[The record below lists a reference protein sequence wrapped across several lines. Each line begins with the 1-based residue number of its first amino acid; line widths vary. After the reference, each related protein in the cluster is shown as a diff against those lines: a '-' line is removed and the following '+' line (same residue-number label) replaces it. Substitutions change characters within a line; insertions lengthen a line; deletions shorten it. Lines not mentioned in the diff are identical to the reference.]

1 MTDRIPEKGK
11 LAGIDYGTV
20 RIGVAVTD
28 PDRIMAF
35 PHENYTRK
43 NETKD
48 AAFFRN
54 LVADEQI
61 VRFVVGLPLHWNGDF
76 SDKARE
82 ATSFGKW
89 LTEVT
94 GLPVDYCDERYTSV
108 EAERFLLEAN
118 LSRKKRKQKLD
129 KVAAQILLTSYLESG
144 CQNINEYLPLED

>member
-1 MTDRIPEKGK
+1 MTHQQSETGK

-28 PDRIMAF
+28 PDRMMAF

-54 LVADEQI
+54 LVVQEQI
-61 VRFVVGLPLHWNGDF
+61 VRFVVGLPLHLSGDF
-76 SDKARE
+76 SEKAHE
-82 ATSFGKW
+82 AMAFGKW
-89 LTEVT
+89 LTKLT

-108 EAERFLLEAN
+108 EAERYLLAEN

-144 CQNINEYLPLED
+144 CRNINEYLPLED